1 MKMSGLACAAADL
14 HLVGDERFDVRH
26 AGRAVFLRIEGVW
39 IGGKKFAD
47 AFRVGDAQFRRE
59 IDLADAFG
67 DAGLDGFVRK
77 AGRAMQNQ
85 RDVNDFADFLQAFDI
100 QFRFDFID
108 AVGRSD
114 GDRK

>member
-1 MKMSGLACAAADL
+1 
-14 HLVGDERFDVRH
+14 
-26 AGRAVFLRIEGVW
+26 
-39 IGGKKFAD
+39 
-47 AFRVGDAQFRRE
+47 
-59 IDLADAFG
+59 
-67 DAGLDGFVRK
+67 
-77 AGRAMQNQ
+77 MQNQ